1 MSKEE
6 INKYLKLDGK
16 ELRNEGVSSML
27 ISVCLTAQK
36 ILLEK
41 EKDKQQEGQKEEE
54 SR

>member
-27 ISVCLTAQK
+27 ISVCLTAQE
-36 ILLEK
+36 ILQK
-41 EKDKQQEGQKEEE
+41 EKYKQQEGQKEEE